1 MGRHPIQTAQ
11 GLGTAVAHPI
21 QTGKAVIQDIS
32 EKSGTNRGQGALVG
46 DVLIGIATGGSLKAL
61 SKTATVAKITSKVKG
76 IVGRTGAAA
85 KTAAE
90 AIVGKAVGAESAAVA
105 KGIAPSTARAVGD
118 AAPRFNPSFE
128 TSVNASK
135 TGQMIEQQMDRIT
148 GRVAQR
154 MGIQNAEDQVM
165 FRMSDEFGEVF
176 GGSGYLNGSMTVDSG
191 VLSPRSV
198 LNAPELSQLGLR
210 SRSQVILTHEAE
222 EIPLLQQLRDPRLS
236 HPLTVRE
243 GAPTSPLR
251 VSPEAANYLQR
262 WGELG
267 PFQRGMR

>member
-1 MGRHPIQTAQ
+1 MDDAWNGDDAVDGHKQSRVENVADGVFGFAAFAGTVFGIKGAISSGWGR
-11 GLGTAVAHPI
+11 LF
-21 QTGKAVIQDIS
+21 
-32 EKSGTNRGQGALVG
+32 
-46 DVLIGIATGGSLKAL
+46 GG
-61 SKTATVAKITSKVKG
+61 G
-76 IVGRTGAAA
+76 
-85 KTAAE
+85 
-90 AIVGKAVGAESAAVA
+90 
-105 KGIAPSTARAVGD
+105 APSTARAVGD

-128 TSVNASK
+128 TRINASK
-135 TGQMIEQQMDRIT
+135 TGQMIEKQMDRIT

-165 FRMSDEFGEVF
+165 FRMSDEIGEVY
-176 GGSGYLNGSMTVDSG
+176 GGSAYLDGSMTVDSG

-210 SRSQVILTHEAE
+210 SRIQVILTHEAE

-236 HPLTVRE
+236 HPMTVRE

-267 PFQRGMR
+267 PFQRGRR